1 MSRGTSTAIPDATLS
16 AAALRVIKLLV
27 GNRPQTVAQ
36 LMRITGVTRTAVTE
50 QLNELVA
57 AGFVE
62 RGIERLAGRGRPRH
76 LFSATEAALVLL
88 FANNQRLVVPLI
100 WTAVREIGG
109 DKLVRDVMKR
119 VSKALADHYSKR
131 VKATKPEERLR
142 QLTQFLIEEGSLI
155 DTVIEDDQL
164 VIYKRTCPFVSLVDD
179 KRAVCSVD
187 LDMMSEVVG
196 APVER
201 LECRHTGAP
210 CCSFAIAER
219 NGRS

>member
-1 MSRGTSTAIPDATLS
+1 
-16 AAALRVIKLLV
+16 VIKLLV

-88 FANNQRLVVPLI
+88 FANNQRLVVPLV

-131 VKATKPEERLR
+131 VKTTKPEERLR
-142 QLTQFLIEEGSLI
+142 QLTQILIEEGALI

-219 NGRS
+219 NGRP

>member
-88 FANNQRLVVPLI
+88 FANNQRLVVPLV

-131 VKATKPEERLR
+131 VKTTKPEERLR
-142 QLTQFLIEEGSLI
+142 QLTQILIEEGALI

-219 NGRS
+219 NGRP